1 VQVASKEEERLRGI
15 CGKRFGGEGVCSIK
29 SGRIV
34 YVAVMKYC
42 AWYTTS
48 LVRTKISNYFTA
60 KRKIITT

>member
-34 YVAVMKYC
+34 YVVVIKYC
-42 AWYTTS
+42 AYGT
-48 LVRTKISNYFTA
+48 LHLFALKLA
-60 KRKIITT
+60 IILLLKEK